1 MVLIRK
7 RTQRP
12 TSYTTVYQQDDQWTS
27 KDIFN
32 ALFLTNI
39 ILKLLHDGSEISKQK
54 IKIEN
59 YISTYWICNILI
71 NRDLRIIEG
80 ELRKERQMKG
90 TSSTLNSYTTVHQQ
104 NDRWTSKDIFN
115 ALSYELSLTKGSSN
129 YIKDK
134 G

>member
-59 YISTYWICNILI
+59 YISTY
-71 NRDLRIIEG
+71 
-80 ELRKERQMKG
+80 
-90 TSSTLNSYTTVHQQ
+90 
-104 NDRWTSKDIFN
+104 
-115 ALSYELSLTKGSSN
+115 
-129 YIKDK
+129 
-134 G
+134 